1 MWKVCRTRG
10 PTACSKV
17 LYKVC
22 LKLSLITQWTFTTS
36 FIFIVFVKSIVKVY
50 KLTVYILFILQI
62 VTVPA
67 KKKVLQVHALN
78 EDRFVSRK
86 DISVPDQ
93 VVTMVCA
100 VLNVVVLLVS
110 ICVHAPTHMCDS
122 KSNGL
127 RNGLVIANFQI

>member
-1 MWKVCRTRG
+1 M
-10 PTACSKV
+10 
-17 LYKVC
+17 L
-22 LKLSLITQWTFTTS
+22 
-36 FIFIVFVKSIVKVY
+36 FV
-50 KLTVYILFILQI
+50 LQI

-100 VLNVVVLLVS
+100 MLHVVVYLCL
-110 ICVHAPTHMCDS
+110 CVCMHACMRMCDS
-122 KSNGL
+122 RSNGL
-127 RNGLVIANFQI
+127 RNDLVIANFQI

>member
-1 MWKVCRTRG
+1 M
-10 PTACSKV
+10 

-22 LKLSLITQWTFTTS
+22 LKLSLITQWTFTTTC

-100 VLNVVVLLVS
+100 VLNVVVYLCPYACTHPLT
-110 ICVHAPTHMCDS
+110 CVTANPT
-122 KSNGL
+122 
-127 RNGLVIANFQI
+127 V